1 MTNWKVDL
9 TIRIKE
15 VANMNNRIKELRAK
29 HNITQE
35 QLAASVGI
43 TRQSLI
49 LIEKGETVPSGDT
62 MLKIAKCL
70 QKPAEEIFF
79 EDNVRQA

>member
-1 MTNWKVDL
+1 
-9 TIRIKE
+9 
-15 VANMNNRIKELRAK
+15 MNNRIKELRAK